1 MQQSRHRRDVL
12 AGAATLVTGFAGCTG
27 TRGNDDPDPER
38 VESTTTQ
45 TPPPPPSAAFPVL
58 PDRDVEFGGEVS
70 FPEAGRYG
78 WLLEFSFTGTLDLSA
93 TSPDGGA
100 VSVAVTDEQVDD
112 DGTGGGSRL
121 ASFAAPDAVDSVEV
135 TDGVASI
142 VFEARAPAT
151 VDVGMSVE
159 LI

>member
-1 MQQSRHRRDVL
+1 MQQFLHRRDVL

-38 VESTTTQ
+38 VDSTTTQ
-45 TPPPPPSAAFPVL
+45 TPTPPPSAAFPVL
-58 PDRDVEFGGEVS
+58 PDRDVEFSGELS
-70 FPEAGRYG
+70 LPEAGRYG

-93 TSPDGGA
+93 TSPEDGG
-100 VSVAVTDEQVDD
+100 VGVAVTDDHVND
-112 DGTGGGSRL
+112 DGTGGGPQL
-121 ASFAAPDAVDSVEV
+121 ASFEAPDAVDNLEV

-142 VFEARAPAT
+142 VFDARAAAT
-151 VDVGMSVE
+151 VHVGMSVE